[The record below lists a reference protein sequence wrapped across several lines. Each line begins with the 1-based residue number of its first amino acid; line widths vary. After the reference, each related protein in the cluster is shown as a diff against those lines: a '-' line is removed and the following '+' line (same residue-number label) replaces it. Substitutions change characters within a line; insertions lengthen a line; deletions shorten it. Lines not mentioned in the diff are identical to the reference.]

1 MLKISFIY
9 LPVCLF
15 VYTMKDFIQEIQARQ
30 SDLTNLRES
39 IGRLVPSQDSPEL
52 VEIGRLRRSWL
63 ELAKQAA
70 ELLEQREED
79 LQRSGDY
86 QECLS
91 TAEELFDQLSK
102 EWDYLSRHVSE
113 VLHNIDQC
121 MSSYKVH
128 FH

>member
-1 MLKISFIY
+1 MC
-9 LPVCLF
+9 PLF
-15 VYTMKDFIQEIQARQ
+15 STMKDFIQEIQARQ
-30 SDLTNLRES
+30 ADLTGLRES
-39 IGRLVPSQDSPEL
+39 VGRLVPSQDSPEL

-91 TAEELFDQLSK
+91 MAEELFDQLSK
-102 EWDYLSRHVSE
+102 EWDYLSRHVSDF
-113 VLHNIDQC
+113 LHN
-121 MSSYKVH
+121 
-128 FH
+128 